1 MLFQDT
7 MLMGCEAEVAAL
19 SQCKGRRH
27 VENLKAIHLSSI
39 ADVLRALNDDLK
51 IDDCDVFKQQQE
63 EVEDEEPEVDETE
76 VHQFPES
83 GPESISRAASVVT
96 SSILIIFSV
105 FFRIL

>member
-1 MLFQDT
+1 
-7 MLMGCEAEVAAL
+7 MGCEAEVDAL

-39 ADVLRALNDDLK
+39 ADVLKALNDDLK
-51 IDDCDVFKQQQE
+51 VDDCEVFKQKE
-63 EVEDEEPEVDETE
+63 EEDEDEEPEVDETE

-83 GPESISRAASVVT
+83 GPESISKGNSVVT
-96 SSILIIFSV
+96 SSVLIFFSI